1 MISQKNAKFSLL
13 GDCILNIFYIFVTDI
28 CGCKFVV
35 WQTCDRNF
43 FSKRENPSLTIKHT
57 LM

>member
-43 FSKRENPSLTIKHT
+43 SLKEKTKVKQ
-57 LM
+57 